1 MGRSKQPKPKE
12 DRLQEGIHLLRQLKE
27 AGIKD
32 HTLSYMT
39 LKQHITNWIQTGD
52 PFEDKISMEEY
63 QRTAEI
69 SLPRYT
75 NRIAEITLKVH
86 R

>member
-1 MGRSKQPKPKE
+1 MGKTKDPKPIE
-12 DRLQEGIHLLRQLKE
+12 DRLREGIHLLRQLKE

-39 LKQHITNWIQTGD
+39 LKQHITAWIKTGE
-52 PFEDKISMEEY
+52 PFEDKIPMEEY
-63 QRTAEI
+63 QRIAEI
-69 SLPRYT
+69 NLPRYT
-75 NRIAEITLKVH
+75 NRTADIILKVN